1 MIQNVPVGE
10 NLQEHVFSNIEYTT
24 ETDDIFLPEN
34 IDSLKS
40 TIQYTLFGTG
50 NTFKMKSLFKIEN
63 YQIGNI
69 V

>member
-1 MIQNVPVGE
+1 MIQDLPVGE
-10 NLQEHVFSNIEYTT
+10 NLQEHVFSKIEYTT
-24 ETDDIFLPEN
+24 ETDDTFLPEN

-40 TIQYTLFGTG
+40 TLQYTLFGTG

>member
-1 MIQNVPVGE
+1 MIQDLPVGE

-24 ETDDIFLPEN
+24 ETDDTFLPEN

-50 NTFKMKSLFKIEN
+50 NTLKMKSLFKIEN

>member
-1 MIQNVPVGE
+1 MIQDLPVGE

-24 ETDDIFLPEN
+24 ETDDTFLPEN

-50 NTFKMKSLFKIEN
+50 THSKWNLFLKLKITKLE
-63 YQIGNI
+63 I
-69 V
+69 